1 MDTQKIINQALNLLK
16 ENAINNSPDIK
27 KFNNKI
33 KELELAI
40 KNLKIDLGEKNIK
53 KIEENLKKIA
63 EQNSKKIKKIEELEI
78 EFKEEYLFENFFKN
92 FFYAKN
98 GKTESFKIENLKSNI
113 TSHPYKFTNPQIESD
128 LLNLFYK
135 KNNKINDGFIY
146 SDNVKKSINFDC
158 SGNASTTTKYVEIYE
173 FLDSKYD
180 NSSKIID
187 LFNQDEEFIV
197 NQSKEAIEL
206 IKQEISKQKNKKNSK
221 RKNKNNSL
229 KPLDEEINY
238 QTIKEKINDFYHSNS
253 NLRSTNTLI
262 KQVYFP
268 VSSQKNSQ
276 DYHLLS
282 ILPPSILMNELNSR
296 IKSTNNESYEL
307 KENQKDYTKFLNLI
321 ILGYSEGSFQKML
334 NVSNINKNNAG
345 KFYLLPSLPPQIE
358 KREIRL
364 PKKNFFY
371 ESLNFYQFK
380 QYFEQLDKLFKDR
393 DNKIIRDSITDIVG
407 EIASKVIEIIYKIRD
422 LDSGWSEQ
430 ENYKNLAKNQKIL
443 LDNYHQESREGNK
456 ELIDDFVEDLARF
469 IMAGY
474 DKYHPDFA
482 KDFGD
487 DEYQGFKRRV
497 RKSLNQI
504 KGVLS

>member
-1 MDTQKIINQALNLLK
+1 MKQVIEGFLSERRDLRIKAKTKDFIKKENRNPDAVEIQEITDNAQNEFSFDNWIISKSKNAYQIKISTHPSKFSHPDAKTSNIYFSGFQKNDGFLRSGNINSGFDVFGNAAQMDIFTFLNLDYEGKTILDHIK
-16 ENAINNSPDIK
+16 NQTQEFKDVFNIENIGFEKIRENFLAVIEISKFQYTSSKVKQIYFTIDKNKYHNLSILMNSFIASDL
-27 KFNNKI
+27 NNKI
-33 KELELAI
+33 RDI
-40 KNLKIDLGEKNIK
+40 KFSVQTKDLKKLRKNNEFSSQ
-53 KIEENLKKIA
+53 KIE
-63 EQNSKKIKKIEELEI
+63 
-78 EFKEEYLFENFFKN
+78 
-92 FFYAKN
+92 
-98 GKTESFKIENLKSNI
+98 
-113 TSHPYKFTNPQIESD
+113 D
-128 LLNLFYK
+128 LLNLF
-135 KNNKINDGFIY
+135 KISYGGSNAQNI
-146 SDNVKKSINFDC
+146 SSIN
-158 SGNASTTTKYVEIYE
+158 
-173 FLDSKYD
+173 SK
-180 NSSKIID
+180 
-187 LFNQDEEFIV
+187 
-197 NQSKEAIEL
+197 
-206 IKQEISKQKNKKNSK
+206 
-221 RKNKNNSL
+221 
-229 KPLDEEINY
+229 
-238 QTIKEKINDFYHSNS
+238 
-253 NLRSTNTLI
+253 
-262 KQVYFP
+262 
-268 VSSQKNSQ
+268 
-276 DYHLLS
+276 
-282 ILPPSILMNELNSR
+282 
-296 IKSTNNESYEL
+296 
-307 KENQKDYTKFLNLI
+307 
-321 ILGYSEGSFQKML
+321 
-334 NVSNINKNNAG
+334 NAG

-504 KGVLS
+504 KGVL